1 VAILP
6 FVITTSYVK
15 CETKLAIELIM
26 KMHGLWQWMLDGN
39 MVTMAAIVDGS
50 ELAWKLTQVSASIKF
65 VDPMALNPLTG

>member
-1 VAILP
+1 M
-6 FVITTSYVK
+6 K

-26 KMHGLWQWMLDGN
+26 KMHGLWQWMLDEN
-39 MVTMAAIVDGS
+39 MVTMAAIVDSS